1 MTTDRNKSSHG
12 GFSRWMQHTM
22 NARMNRKIR
31 KGNGTFMGMDV
42 LILHT
47 VGRRSGQPR
56 DTPISWF
63 PGADDS
69 WLLVAS
75 GGKDGH
81 PDWFRNLINRPDQAN
96 IQLPG
101 SEAIVVTPRVLEGAE
116 RAAAWDR
123 IVAAQPRYGKYQ
135 TKAGREFAVVRLV
148 ADARMSVAQRKD
160 ERPGEEI

>member
-1 MTTDRNKSSHG
+1 MSSNQQTSKANSHS
-12 GFSRWMQHTM
+12 GFSRWMQHRM

-31 KGNGTFMGMDV
+31 RGKGTFMGMDV

-63 PGADDS
+63 PGEDGS

-81 PDWFRNLINRPDQAN
+81 PDWFLNLMAHPDRATV
-96 IQLPG
+96 QLPDG
-101 SEAIVVTPRVLEGAE
+101 DAVAVTPRVLDGAE
-116 RAAAWDR
+116 RATAWEH
-123 IVAAQPRYGKYQ
+123 ITTAQPRYDKYQ
-135 TKAGREFAVVRLV
+135 TKAGREYAVVRLS
-148 ADARMSVAQRKD
+148 A
-160 ERPGEEI
+160 

>member
-1 MTTDRNKSSHG
+1 MTMSANQQASKSNSHG
-12 GFSRWMQHTM
+12 GFSRWMQHRM

-31 KGNGTFMGMDV
+31 RGKGTFMGMDV

-63 PGADDS
+63 RGEDES

-81 PDWFRNLINRPDQAN
+81 PDWFLNLMAN
-96 IQLPG
+96 ADKATVQLPSG
-101 SEAIVVTPRVLEGAE
+101 DTVAVTPHVLDGAE
-116 RAAAWDR
+116 RATAWEH
-123 IVAAQPRYGKYQ
+123 ITTAQPRYDKYQ
-135 TKAGREFAVVRLV
+135 TKAGREYAVVRLS
-148 ADARMSVAQRKD
+148 A
-160 ERPGEEI
+160 